1 MDCKCVAD
9 GGGGDFDGGGELF
22 VGGGGLDFWCVGGGG
37 HFGGM
42 WCCKIWRVVIVMC

>member
-22 VGGGGLDFWCVGGGG
+22 VGGGGLDFGVLAVVGTLVECGVVKLGG
-37 HFGGM
+37 
-42 WCCKIWRVVIVMC
+42 

>member
-22 VGGGGLDFWCVGGGG
+22 VGGGGLDFGVLAVVDTSVECGVVKLGG
-37 HFGGM
+37 
-42 WCCKIWRVVIVMC
+42 